1 MKHSWEEKLG
11 QQGLQFVEVSAK
23 LRRIRQP
30 STLEQSEI
38 RRWVKEQKA
47 VLSAY
52 PDSGAKRKV
61 NLDAEFVRALLRAN
75 PDYELNEEEMLWMF
89 ESEEFPVL
97 RAEELE
103 LHQRI
108 FQYLES
114 DQNRRFEI
122 YGYLASVINLL
133 KTFFSEG
140 LKRQLGTKKPSL
152 FKMFTALAQNLKWFG
167 TVLRGKGN
175 LKAPPGRVP
184 VELAGLVDAI
194 LKHQKE
200 PLTQVELYEAVKA
213 AGGEV
218 PEDPEAFR
226 LWLFRARKDGLI
238 KNFRSSRTDAHDS
251 SKNDKETHK
260 EHP

>member
-1 MKHSWEEKLG
+1 MKHSWKEKLG
-11 QQGLQFVEVSAK
+11 DKGLQFVELSAK

-30 STLEQSEI
+30 SNLGQSEL
-38 RRWVKEQKA
+38 RRWVEEQKS

-52 PDSGAKRKV
+52 PELHVKRKA
-61 NLDAEFVRALLRAN
+61 NLNPEFLRFLLQAN
-75 PDYELNEEEMLWMF
+75 PDIELNEEEWFEMF
-89 ESEEFPVL
+89 EHEEFDTL
-97 RAEELE
+97 RADELE

-114 DQNRRFEI
+114 DQKRRFEI
-122 YGYLASVINLL
+122 YGYVASVINLL
-133 KTFFSEG
+133 KTFFSGG
-140 LKRQLGTKKPSL
+140 LKRQLGTNKPGL
-152 FKMFTALAQNLKWFG
+152 FKMFTALAQNLEWFG
-167 TVLRGKGN
+167 SALRGKGN

-213 AGGEV
+213 AGGDV

-226 LWLFRARKDGLI
+226 LWLHRARKDGLV
-238 KNFRSSRTDAHDS
+238 KNFRSSRAEALDS
-251 SKNDKETHK
+251 LEDGRKT
-260 EHP
+260 